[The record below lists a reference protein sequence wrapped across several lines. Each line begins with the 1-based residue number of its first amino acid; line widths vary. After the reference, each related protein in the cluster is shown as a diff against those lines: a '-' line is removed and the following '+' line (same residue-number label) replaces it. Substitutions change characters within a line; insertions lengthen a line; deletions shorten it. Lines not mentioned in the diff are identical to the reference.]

1 MEEIRQYTYRV
12 LQVLL
17 SYFRQQEISSTEIEK
32 DELWQRIEVEAHRT
46 QQIRKRK
53 QLYLYTAA
61 AASVAL
67 LFGIG
72 WLMYPNFENTN
83 NNRMA
88 DFATQNKVEIPT
100 GTDEIKLIFS
110 EHEEMTIEDRSVVA
124 YSPEGNISV
133 NTDTIRQNHPEKK
146 ASQTKE
152 TNFNQIVIPKGRRA
166 QLMLSDGSRLWINAG
181 TRVIYPQTFEKECRE
196 IFVEGEVYLEVAR
209 NEKVPFIVSSKDFSV
224 QVLGTKF
231 DVSTYQAEPASVVLV
246 EGSVKVNNHTA
257 KEEAILQPNQR
268 ILIQEGKLEQPKIV
282 NVQKYISWI
291 NDLLICE
298 NEPLPNV
305 LKKLGLYYGKVFI
318 WEDGAKQIQ
327 LSGKLEL
334 KEDLE
339 KVLHTIAFSF
349 PVFFEEQQTD
359 TDTIHVRTRI
369 EK

>member
-1 MEEIRQYTYRV
+1 
-12 LQVLL
+12 
-17 SYFRQQEISSTEIEK
+17 
-32 DELWQRIEVEAHRT
+32 
-46 QQIRKRK
+46 
-53 QLYLYTAA
+53 
-61 AASVAL
+61 
-67 LFGIG
+67 
-72 WLMYPNFENTN
+72 
-83 NNRMA
+83 
-88 DFATQNKVEIPT
+88 
-100 GTDEIKLIFS
+100 
-110 EHEEMTIEDRSVVA
+110 
-124 YSPEGNISV
+124 
-133 NTDTIRQNHPEKK
+133 
-146 ASQTKE
+146 
-152 TNFNQIVIPKGRRA
+152 
-166 QLMLSDGSRLWINAG
+166 ML
-181 TRVIYPQTFEKECRE
+181 
-196 IFVEGEVYLEVAR
+196 
-209 NEKVPFIVSSKDFSV
+209 
-224 QVLGTKF
+224 
-231 DVSTYQAEPASVVLV
+231 
-246 EGSVKVNNHTA
+246 
-257 KEEAILQPNQR
+257 ILQPNQR

>member
-12 LQVLL
+12 LRVLL
-17 SYFRQQEISSTEIEK
+17 SYFRQQEVRSTELEK
-32 DELWQRIEVEAHRT
+32 DELWQRIEVEAHRA

-53 QLYLYTAA
+53 QLYLYIAA

-72 WLMYPNFENTN
+72 WLMHSNFEKTN
-83 NNRMA
+83 SNRMA
-88 DFATQNKVEIPT
+88 DFASQNKVIIPAE
-100 GTDEIKLIFS
+100 TDEIKLIFS
-110 EHEEMTIEDRSVVA
+110 EHEEMTVEDRSVVA
-124 YSPEGNISV
+124 YSPEGAVAV
-133 NTDTIRQNHPEKK
+133 NADTVRQNNPKSETPK
-146 ASQTKE
+146 AKE

-166 QLMLSDGSRLWINAG
+166 QLMLSDGSRLWVNAG
-181 TRVIYPQTFEKECRE
+181 TRVIYPQTFDEKRRE
-196 IFVEGEVYLEVAR
+196 IFVEGEVYLEVAH

-231 DVSTYQAEPASVVLV
+231 DVSTYETEPAAVVLV
-246 EGSVKVNNHTA
+246 EGSVKVNNQTA

-268 ILIQEGKLEQPKIV
+268 ILIQDGKLEQPKNV

-305 LKKLGLYYGKVFI
+305 LKKLGLYYGKEFV
-318 WEDGAKQIQ
+318 WEEGAKQIL

-334 KEDLE
+334 KEDLN

-349 PVFFEEQQTD
+349 PVFFEEQQV
-359 TDTIHVRTRI
+359 DTIRVQTRI